1 MIERETRSPE
11 ETEELGRRLGAA
23 AAPGVRMALV
33 GELGAG
39 KTRFVKGVAR
49 GLGVADEAAV
59 TSPTFVL
66 LNLHP
71 ARVPL
76 AHFDLYRLEAPDLA
90 ALGFY
95 DVRDEA
101 VVVLEWGDKVDER
114 LLGDHLRVSFEVTG
128 PSSRRLRFE
137 PRGPRSEGV
146 LRAANLS
153 A

>member
-1 MIERETRSPE
+1 MIPRETHSPE
-11 ETEELGRRLGAA
+11 ETEELGRRLGEVSG
-23 AAPGVRMALV
+23 PGTQMALV

-49 GLGVADEAAV
+49 GLGVAPEGVV

-66 LNLHP
+66 LNLYA

-90 ALGFY
+90 ALGYY
-95 DVRDEA
+95 DVRDDS

-114 LLGDHLRVSFEVTG
+114 FLGDHLRVSFEVTG

-137 PRGPRSEGV
+137 PRGARSREL